1 MPPKDDFNF
10 PARPLS
16 ADVEDAR
23 RLLLEAR
30 AALFEMKRE
39 LAESKAH
46 IKTVMNW
53 DGDINDAA
61 AVTKAKAE
69 YTARLKTHVIDNA
82 DRPEAADLMKRM
94 YGLYE
99 RMFPIADEREDFAKL
114 LRVLQ
119 DNSNPAAQTEGAPF
133 RQQWIV
139 VEDEKGEIVAARYIS
154 TFSAARDAE
163 VQKTAGGTQHLTYS
177 FVEPKHRSFGLGDHT
192 MKVAEEEGRKFIAA
206 TYGPDVS
213 PKSIN
218 LLQFCEQNAPL
229 RMTPSQLLEDTC
241 GAKTDQFWRRD
252 YYEKMGFREIDY
264 AYTQIPLR
272 PRDEGGESVDFLDLL
287 VRARPGSLPP
297 ESNDNKKDLFAI
309 AANAVAFHV
318 YNTAKRSFAAGQY
331 EVDADADWI
340 KQAQDLGARDQLTIR
355 PRLDFNTMKATV
367 WNSIE
372 RQIQDPG
379 FNRAVFENNK
389 IGEIYGLK
397 QIPPY
402 TPPQPDP
409 KVTDM
414 KGSKYL

>member
-1 MPPKDDFNF
+1 MSQKDDFNF

-16 ADVEDAR
+16 ADAEEAR
-23 RLLLEAR
+23 QLLLNAR

-61 AVTKAKAE
+61 AVTKAKAD
-69 YTARLKTHVIDNA
+69 YTSRLKTRVIDSA
-82 DRPEAADLMKRM
+82 DTAEAQDLMKRM
-94 YGLYE
+94 YSLYE

-119 DNSNPAAQTEGAPF
+119 DNGDKTAQAEGAPF
-133 RQQWIV
+133 KQQWIV

-163 VQKTAGGTQHLTYS
+163 VQETVQGTQHLTYS
-177 FVEPKHRSFGLGDHT
+177 FVDPKHRSFGLGDHT
-192 MKVAEEEGRKFIAA
+192 MKVAEDEGRKFIAS
-206 TYGPDVS
+206 TFGPDVT

-218 LLQFCEQNAPL
+218 LYQFCEQNAPL
-229 RMTPSQLLEDTC
+229 RMTPAQLLEDTC

-264 AYTQIPLR
+264 SYTQIPLR
-272 PRDEGGESVDFLDLL
+272 PRDEGGEAVDFLDLL

-297 ESNDNKKDLFAI
+297 ESNDNKKEFSSLPAK
-309 AANAVAFHV
+309 VVSFHV

-331 EVDADADWI
+331 DVDSDADWV
-340 KQAQDLGARDQLTIR
+340 KQAQDLNGKDQLIIR
-355 PRLDFNTMKATV
+355 PRLDFNTMKSTV

-372 RQIQDPG
+372 RQIQAPAFSKAD
-379 FNRAVFENNK
+379 FENGK
-389 IGEIYGLK
+389 IGALYNLK

-402 TPPQPDP
+402 TAPTPDAKIIP
-409 KVTDM
+409 LKN
-414 KGSKYL
+414 SK

>member
-1 MPPKDDFNF
+1 MPPKDEFNF

-16 ADVEDAR
+16 PDAEEAR
-23 RLLLEAR
+23 KLLLDAR

-39 LAESKAH
+39 LAESKAN

-82 DRPEAADLMKRM
+82 DTPAAADLMKRM

-99 RMFPIADEREDFAKL
+99 RMFPIADEREDFGKL
-114 LRVLQ
+114 LRVLK
-119 DNSNPAAQTEGAPF
+119 DNSDLALQAEGAPF
-133 RQQWIV
+133 KQQWIV

-154 TFSAARDAE
+154 TFSAAQDAD
-163 VQKTAGGTQHLTYS
+163 VQKSVEGTQHLTYS
-177 FVEPKHRSFGLGDHT
+177 FVDPKHRSFGLGDHT
-192 MKVAEEEGRKFIAA
+192 MKVAEDEGRKFIAS
-206 TYGPDVS
+206 TYGENVPPGSVS
-213 PKSIN
+213 

-229 RMTPSQLLEDTC
+229 RMTPGQLLEDTC

-272 PRDEGGESVDFLDLL
+272 PREDGGESVDFLDLL

-297 ESNDNKKDLFAI
+297 VANDDKKDFSTI
-309 AANAVAFHV
+309 AAKTVAFHV

-340 KQAQDLGARDQLTIR
+340 KQAQDLGGKQTLAIR
-355 PRLDFNTMKATV
+355 PRLDFNAMKAVV
-367 WNSIE
+367 WNNIE
-372 RQIQDPG
+372 RQIQEPAFD
-379 FNRAVFENNK
+379 RDVFENKK

-397 QIPPY
+397 QIQPY
-402 TPPQPDP
+402 TAPQADP
-409 KVTDM
+409 KVTPL
-414 KGSKYL
+414 KNSK